1 MENLIPT
8 KVLNAT
14 ELHFVNFILVLSC
27 YSFLTN
33 PPSSH
38 QASLK

>member
-8 KVLNAT
+8 KSLYCK
-14 ELHFVNFILVLSC
+14 FINFILVLSC
-27 YSFLTN
+27 YIASTN